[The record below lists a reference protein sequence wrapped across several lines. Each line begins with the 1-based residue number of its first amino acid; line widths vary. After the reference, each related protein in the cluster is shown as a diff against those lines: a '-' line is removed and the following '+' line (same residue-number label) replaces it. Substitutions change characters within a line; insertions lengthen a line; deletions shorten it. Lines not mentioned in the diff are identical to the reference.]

1 MGSMAEQKHVLITG
15 ASSGIGSACA
25 LHLTRSGYGVFAG
38 VRKPEDGDR
47 LQRESTDGLTPVL
60 VDVTAPAS
68 VAAACETVSDAVGE
82 AGLFGLI
89 NNAGIAIAGA
99 IEAIPIEQV
108 RRQFEVNFFGQLSMV
123 QTFLPLLRQA
133 RGRLVNMSSMS
144 GRAVVPIL
152 GPYAASKY
160 ALEAVSDALRLELR
174 SSGVFVTLIEPGV
187 VETPIWEKSES
198 ATRRMVDEWP
208 EAMQVRYGPLVDAVE
223 AATAKS
229 RKHAV
234 SPQRVA
240 QVVARALSARRPRA
254 RYVIGRDAWLMLRL
268 MRPLP
273 DGLRDW
279 LMVRFLGIP

>member
-1 MGSMAEQKHVLITG
+1 MTGQKHVLITG
-15 ASSGIGSACA
+15 ASSGIGAACA
-25 LHLTRSGYGVFAG
+25 LHLARSGYGVFAG
-38 VRKPEDGDR
+38 VRKSEDGDR
-47 LQRESTDGLTPVL
+47 LKRESDDRLTPVL
-60 VDVTAPAS
+60 VDVIDAES
-68 VAAACETVSDAVGE
+68 VAAAGKTVAEAVGD
-82 AGLFGLI
+82 AGLFGLV

-99 IEAIPIEQV
+99 IEAIPLEQV

-133 RGRLVNMSSMS
+133 RGRLVNMSSVS

-174 SSGVFVTLIEPGV
+174 SSGVFVSLIEPGV

-198 ATRRMVDEWP
+198 ATKRMVDDWP
-208 EAMQVRYGPLVDAVE
+208 EAMQVRYRPLVDAVE

-229 RKHAV
+229 RRHAV
-234 SPQRVA
+234 SPERVA
-240 QVVARALSARRPRA
+240 MVVARALSARRPRA
-254 RYVIGRDAWLMLRL
+254 RYIVGRDAWLMLRL
-268 MRPLP
+268 MKPLP